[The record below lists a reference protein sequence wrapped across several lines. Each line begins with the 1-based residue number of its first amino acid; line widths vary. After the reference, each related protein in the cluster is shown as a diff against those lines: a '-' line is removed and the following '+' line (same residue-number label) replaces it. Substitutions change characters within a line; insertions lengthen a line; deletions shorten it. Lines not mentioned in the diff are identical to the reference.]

1 LIIAGKGVK
10 LIKVLKEAAVVSN
23 DPKNKRSDDDIL
35 RCKADI
41 LRAHD
46 IIPTERTQLKGPNPS
61 PGEKAAK
68 KDTVKT
74 PQEQTG
80 VPKFNLAEE
89 IMAEQR
95 RIAAI
100 KRKVPDKKIELE
112 EPQVQSVR
120 YAIEQPGQV
129 SAEQDQIIAEIVAR
143 DIERFCRGGYSTDS
157 E

>member
-1 LIIAGKGVK
+1 M
-10 LIKVLKEAAVVSN
+10 VSK

-46 IIPTERTQLKGPNPS
+46 IIPTEQTQLKGPDTS
-61 PGEKAAK
+61 PREKAAE
-68 KDTVKT
+68 KDPLRATH
-74 PQEQTG
+74 PQTG

-100 KRKVPDKKIELE
+100 KRKGPDKKTELDQ
-112 EPQVQSVR
+112 PQVQSVG

-129 SAEQDQIIAEIVAR
+129 LAKQDQIITEIVAR
-143 DIERFCRGGYSTDS
+143 DIESVCRGECSANN

>member
-1 LIIAGKGVK
+1 MASKDK
-10 LIKVLKEAAVVSN
+10 NSKRN
-23 DPKNKRSDDDIL
+23 DEDIL

-41 LRAHD
+41 LRSRD
-46 IIPTERTQLKGPNPS
+46 IIPSEPAPS
-61 PGEKAAK
+61 KESVRLPIETADKKEMVKA
-68 KDTVKT
+68 
-74 PQEQTG
+74 PQQQIS

-95 RIAAI
+95 RITAI
-100 KRKVPDKKIELE
+100 KRRAPDKKIELE
-112 EPQVQSVR
+112 EPQVQSIR

-129 SAEQDQIIAEIVAR
+129 SAEQDQIIAEIVAK

>member
-1 LIIAGKGVK
+1 M
-10 LIKVLKEAAVVSN
+10 VSK

-46 IIPTERTQLKGPNPS
+46 IIPTERTPLKGPNPS

-68 KDTVKT
+68 KDTLRAT
-74 PQEQTG
+74 HQQTG

-89 IMAEQR
+89 IMVEQR

-100 KRKVPDKKIELE
+100 KRKGPDKKIEVE

-120 YAIEQPGQV
+120 YAIKQPGQV
-129 SAEQDQIIAEIVAR
+129 LAKQDQIIAEIVAR
-143 DIERFCRGGYSTDS
+143 DIESVCRGGYSTDS